1 VVEESEPRLDHAV
14 REAGGRVI
22 AALAARFRDLDLA
35 EEAFAFACAA
45 AVEAWRRDGAPRDPV
60 AWLYAAARRRGFD
73 LTRRAKVRGAY
84 RPDALAPPPT
94 PEEVVLAALEP
105 IPDER
110 LRLIFTCCHPALAVE
125 ARIALTLR
133 TICGLSVERLARA
146 FLTTEA
152 AMTQRLTRARR
163 KIAQARI
170 PFEVPG
176 PEAWGERLEAV
187 LAALEIAYAQA
198 YEDGAGVG
206 EAAGLAGETLRLS
219 RVLCELTPEEPE
231 VLGLAALIRLA
242 EARRPAR
249 LDAGGRMVP
258 LAEQDVSLWD
268 ETLLDEAVVLL
279 RRAAGLGRSG
289 PYQVMAAIHATHAS
303 RRDTGV
309 TPWADIVALY
319 DALIWMRPSPVA
331 QINRAIALGQ
341 AAGPQAALDALGEV
355 DADGRIQAFA
365 PYHAAR
371 AHLLEQA
378 GRIDEA
384 AAALARSLELT
395 QTPAERDYLAAKLES
410 LNPTSSRTGR

>member
-1 VVEESEPRLDHAV
+1 MSGAAEQALDQAA
-14 REAGGRVI
+14 REAGDRIV

-35 EEAFAFACAA
+35 EEAYAFACAA

-84 RPDALAPPPT
+84 RPDDLEPPPT
-94 PEEVVLAALEP
+94 PEEVVLAAFEP

-110 LRLIFTCCHPALAVE
+110 LRLIFTCCHPALAGE

-133 TICGLSVERLARA
+133 VICGLSVERLARA
-146 FLTTEA
+146 FLTSET
-152 AMTQRLTRARR
+152 AMIQRLTRAKR

-176 PEAWGERLEAV
+176 PQAWGERLGAV

-198 YEDGAGVG
+198 YEDAAGAG
-206 EAAGLAGETLRLS
+206 ETAGLAGETLRLS
-219 RVLCELTPEEPE
+219 RVLCELLPDEPE
-231 VLGLAALIRLA
+231 VLGLAASIRLA

-249 LDAGGRMVP
+249 LDIDGRMVP
-258 LAEQDVSLWD
+258 LAEQDVVLWD
-268 ETLLDEAVVLL
+268 ETLMDEAVALL
-279 RRAAGLGRSG
+279 RRAAELGRSG

-303 RRDTGV
+303 RRDTGS

-331 QINRAIALGQ
+331 RINRAVALSHV
-341 AAGPQAALDALGEV
+341 AGPEAALEALVEADAE
-355 DADGRIQAFA
+355 GRVEAFA

-378 GRIDEA
+378 GRIEEA
-384 AAALARSLELT
+384 VAALARSLELV
-395 QTPAERDYLAAKLES
+395 QTPAERAYLK
-410 LNPTSSRTGR
+410 SRLATLI